1 MKDANGRFEG
11 TVSTFA
17 TRYWRKY
24 KFGYLMI
31 IFSLTVLLY
40 KMRNCKQQHG
50 NSAQYNFTAMRE
62 CRITVNWCAKL
73 YAMLVHHEPTKSS
86 FVSGKD

>member
-24 KFGYLMI
+24 KFGYL
-31 IFSLTVLLY
+31 
-40 KMRNCKQQHG
+40 
-50 NSAQYNFTAMRE
+50 
-62 CRITVNWCAKL
+62 
-73 YAMLVHHEPTKSS
+73 
-86 FVSGKD
+86 